1 MKAGANFY
9 RLVQD
14 GLVLIAFASSKSPKR
29 RYVDEDADQILKT
42 SSGQFG
48 TNRDC
53 EQPIAKKKGCRIRP
67 GKFLYDSSRTFGTNR
82 ICEQRITKNEGMRMK
97 AQAKNLGPVHEKY
110 LICE

>member
-1 MKAGANFY
+1 MKTQTKFY
-9 RLVQD
+9 RLVQ
-14 GLVLIAFASSKSPKR
+14 GSLVLI
-29 RYVDEDADQILKT
+29 V
-42 SSGQFG
+42 
-48 TNRDC
+48 
-53 EQPIAKKKGCRIRP
+53 IANSQSLKKKGCRIRP